1 MQFSFV
7 EVLIMDLLWHVPLKR
22 LHEIIVYLYN
32 ELREGILRYKRRRER
47 EKEGGRERR
56 EVEEE
61 EGT

>member
-32 ELREGILRYKRRRER
+32 ELREGIPRYKRRRER